1 MQREKGIKLKSIIIK
16 NKEYILYL
24 IFGILTTL
32 VNFFI
37 YYLFTYIL
45 KVNYLISNCLAWLS
59 AVIFAFVTNKTI
71 VFNNY
76 NISLKIIVKE
86 FVKFIN
92 CRLISGFIEVIGL
105 FIIVDKLNI
114 MDMLAKVLIGVIVII
129 LNYIFSKAFVFNN
142 N

>member
-1 MQREKGIKLKSIIIK
+1 MQLEKGIKLKSIIIK

-71 VFNNY
+71 VFNK
-76 NISLKIIVKE
+76 SLKIIVKE

-129 LNYIFSKAFVFNN
+129 LNYIFSKVFVFNN

>member
-1 MQREKGIKLKSIIIK
+1 MEPAFIDSVKSKCFGYYIFYSTSPADEATSINEILHFIHSYIINNEKILQSIPLLKKK
-16 NKEYILYL
+16 N
-24 IFGILTTL
+24 
-32 VNFFI
+32 N
-37 YYLFTYIL
+37 
-45 KVNYLISNCLAWLS
+45 S
-59 AVIFAFVTNKTI
+59 
-71 VFNNY
+71 NNY

-129 LNYIFSKAFVFNN
+129 LNYIFSKVFVFNN

>member
-1 MQREKGIKLKSIIIK
+1 MQLEKGIKLKSIIIK

-86 FVKFIN
+86 FVKFVKK
-92 CRLISGFIEVIGL
+92 CEKY
-105 FIIVDKLNI
+105 DTK
-114 MDMLAKVLIGVIVII
+114 
-129 LNYIFSKAFVFNN
+129 
-142 N
+142 

>member
-1 MQREKGIKLKSIIIK
+1 MQFEKGNRLKSVIIK

-24 IFGILTTL
+24 IFGALTTF
-32 VNFFI
+32 VNFLI

-76 NISLKIIVKE
+76 NISLKII
-86 FVKFIN
+86 
-92 CRLISGFIEVIGL
+92 
-105 FIIVDKLNI
+105 
-114 MDMLAKVLIGVIVII
+114 
-129 LNYIFSKAFVFNN
+129 
-142 N
+142 

>member
-1 MQREKGIKLKSIIIK
+1 MQLEKGIKLKSIIIK

-86 FVKFIN
+86 IVNFIK

-129 LNYIFSKAFVFNN
+129 LNYIFSKTFVFNN

>member
-1 MQREKGIKLKSIIIK
+1 MQLEKGIKLKSIIIK

-37 YYLFTYIL
+37 
-45 KVNYLISNCLAWLS
+45 
-59 AVIFAFVTNKTI
+59 TNKTI

-129 LNYIFSKAFVFNN
+129 LNYIFSKTFVFNN

>member
-1 MQREKGIKLKSIIIK
+1 MQLEKGIKLKSIIIK

-92 CRLISGFIEVIGL
+92 CR
-105 FIIVDKLNI
+105 
-114 MDMLAKVLIGVIVII
+114 
-129 LNYIFSKAFVFNN
+129 
-142 N
+142 